1 MPTKIAD
8 ATYDEVMLD
17 WAVAELLSPTWAKS
31 IDSAVVVAQRHVL
44 DSLRTKILSG
54 GVPSLSVYDRSQLVS
69 LIVQFRDQIISVDG
83 PHRGWNFWRVTV
95 PNRELSRFSI
105 LHRFFPRHAGR
116 HFGEFS
122 ARIRDDPSEGDVDM
136 RADVQ
141 AIVDD
146 MAAGRPPT
154 GRPVAVERRTEPPL
168 LLEGYKRSM
177 AVLWRDDPSIE
188 LFFCQP

>member
-1 MPTKIAD
+1 
-8 ATYDEVMLD
+8 MLD

-31 IDSAVVVAQRHVL
+31 IDSAVVEAQRHVL

-54 GVPSLSVYDRSQLVS
+54 GIPSLSVYDRSLLVS
-69 LIVQFRDQIISVDG
+69 LIVQFRAQILSVDG
-83 PHRGWNFWRVTV
+83 PHPWWNFWRVTV
-95 PNRELSRFSI
+95 PNRELSQFSI

-122 ARIRDDPSEGDVDM
+122 ARIRDNPSEGEVNM

-146 MAAGRPPT
+146 MAAGRQPV
-154 GRPVAVERRTEPPL
+154 GRPIAVERRTEPPL

-177 AVLWRDDPSIE
+177 AALWRDESSTEIF
-188 LFFCQP
+188 LCQP